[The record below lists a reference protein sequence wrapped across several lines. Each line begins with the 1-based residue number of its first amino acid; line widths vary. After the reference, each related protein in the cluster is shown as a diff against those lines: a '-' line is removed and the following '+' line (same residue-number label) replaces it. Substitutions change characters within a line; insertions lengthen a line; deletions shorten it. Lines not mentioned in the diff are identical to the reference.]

1 VENIFYWC
9 LKVLIGIPAF
19 NEEKNIAKI
28 IVNLQKLSNG
38 IIVCDDGSSDAT
50 GLIAEKLGVTVIHH
64 ERNKGYGA
72 ALRSIFL
79 KAQDLDADILVTF
92 DADGQHQVNDISK
105 ILEPIEKKQA
115 DLVIG
120 SRFLGKEKN
129 NIPNYR
135 GIGIKTITGLT
146 NTTLD
151 KKITDSQSGLRAYAK
166 QVFNQINPSEFGM
179 GASTEI
185 LIRASK
191 MGLRIVEVPIYVLYK
206 DSQFAPNAL
215 HQGIS
220 VAISTIKYI
229 SLEHPLKFYGF
240 PGLIFLVVGLFFVV
254 WALDEFSTRGTL
266 VTNLTLIGV
275 GTTILGVVLINT
287 SIILYSLVNLVRER

>member
-1 VENIFYWC
+1 

-38 IIVCDDGSSDAT
+38 IIVCDDGSSDTT

-79 KAQDLDADILVTF
+79 KAKDLDADILVTF

-105 ILEPIEKKQA
+105 ILEPIEKNQA

-120 SRFLGKEKN
+120 SRFLKKEKN

-146 NTTLD
+146 NTTLN

-166 QVFNQINPSEFGM
+166 QVFTQINPSEFGM

-185 LIRASK
+185 LIRTSK
-191 MGLRIVEVPIYVLYK
+191 MGLRIAEVSIYVLYK
-206 DSQFAPNAL
+206 DSQSAPDAF

-220 VAISTIKYI
+220 VAVSTIKYI
-229 SLEHPLKFYGF
+229 SLEHPLKFYGI
-240 PGLIFLVVGLFFVV
+240 PGLLFLVVGLFFVV

-275 GTTILGVVLINT
+275 GTTILGVVLINI